1 MGEYFAVSKL
11 DSSTVDER
19 PVSRSI
25 DQDAVLTAYSRYAS
39 VYDLLFGLVFEP
51 GRRAAVR
58 AVNTQPDQRI
68 LEVGVGT
75 GLSLPRYR
83 ADARIVGIDVSPEML
98 AKAQGRVVREGL
110 EQVEALHE
118 MNAEEMHFPDD
129 SFDGVVVM
137 YAVSVVPDLTRLFSE
152 IRRVCVSGGDIVV
165 VNHFASNSMLP
176 GLAEM
181 AMAPLSASIGFRPD
195 LSEVEFARHAEIE
208 ILETRKVNAFG
219 YWKLIRGVNNHPAV
233 TA

>member
-1 MGEYFAVSKL
+1 VGEYFAVSKL

-75 GLSLPRYR
+75 GKMIFLTKPLRRLSSRYS
-83 ADARIVGIDVSPEML
+83 SPL
-98 AKAQGRVVREGL
+98 
-110 EQVEALHE
+110 
-118 MNAEEMHFPDD
+118 
-129 SFDGVVVM
+129 
-137 YAVSVVPDLTRLFSE
+137 
-152 IRRVCVSGGDIVV
+152 
-165 VNHFASNSMLP
+165 
-176 GLAEM
+176 
-181 AMAPLSASIGFRPD
+181 
-195 LSEVEFARHAEIE
+195 
-208 ILETRKVNAFG
+208 
-219 YWKLIRGVNNHPAV
+219 RG
-233 TA
+233 